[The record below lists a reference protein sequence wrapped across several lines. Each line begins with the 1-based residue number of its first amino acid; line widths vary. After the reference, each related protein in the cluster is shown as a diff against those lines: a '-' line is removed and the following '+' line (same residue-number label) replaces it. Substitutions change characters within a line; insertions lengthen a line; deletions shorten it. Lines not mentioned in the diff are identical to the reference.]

1 MYGIVY
7 SICTNGGILCAVRC
21 VVVDVGAAFCVVVD
35 AAWCTANGKRH
46 VLAKH
51 RRPSLRLS
59 SVRRPPSPGRP
70 QSPRCQ
76 SDNTLEYCCSL
87 NACSC
92 LAYGG
97 ERAQEMDGEKEE
109 KKRRTM
115 KEI

>member
-21 VVVDVGAAFCVVVD
+21 VVVDVGAAFCVVVGRL
-35 AAWCTANGKRH
+35 TVVNRERQTTRLGQT
-46 VLAKH
+46 
-51 RRPSLRLS
+51 PSLRLS

>member
-51 RRPSLRLS
+51 RRCVCRPSV
-59 SVRRPPSPGRP
+59 VRRR
-70 QSPRCQ
+70 RVV
-76 SDNTLEYCCSL
+76 LKV
-87 NACSC
+87 
-92 LAYGG
+92 LA
-97 ERAQEMDGEKEE
+97 ASQ
-109 KKRRTM
+109 TTPWSTAVA
-115 KEI
+115 